1 MAIDQTSTA
10 IKNWLTC
17 IKEPE
22 LIDKLD
28 SLGVWSKFL
37 DPNNYIVGITQ
48 LTNVVIKRRL
58 SAMRSIYKFLNT
70 YLKGNYLGQRVSSA
84 YTIAEFINI
93 IDTDFKLLDHII
105 TCLLNSLIDS
115 QIKIPSLKGLGNIV
129 ATPKEQINKYTQTI
143 LDALMSSI
151 DDPAD
156 DISLEA
162 MNGLAKVFM
171 IVEEERISPVL
182 TNMCHRIRPAFDKPT
197 PAIRAAAAN
206 LFESLSRFGT
216 SETSK
221 EAFYE
226 QIHTNLT
233 SIVLHMNDDDP
244 EVRKSFRKALFA
256 VGPLLNNQELTTLLN
271 TSHLFKVESDMDY
284 NEFLRQNLSKVL
296 VTAFPDRVNSYIQ
309 MCIHPYFNSQ
319 WDRIQGNAAFFI
331 GTLMLHIPVDQRKEV
346 GVNVGHVTKELIKL
360 LQSESPEVRTQSS
373 ISMSLLYTY

>member
-1 MAIDQTSTA
+1 
-10 IKNWLTC
+10 
-17 IKEPE
+17 
-22 LIDKLD
+22 
-28 SLGVWSKFL
+28 
-37 DPNNYIVGITQ
+37 
-48 LTNVVIKRRL
+48 
-58 SAMRSIYKFLNT
+58 
-70 YLKGNYLGQRVSSA
+70 
-84 YTIAEFINI
+84 
-93 IDTDFKLLDHII
+93 
-105 TCLLNSLIDS
+105 
-115 QIKIPSLKGLGNIV
+115 
-129 ATPKEQINKYTQTI
+129 
-143 LDALMSSI
+143 MSSI